1 MPEPKELLNRG
12 NNLFAVALVAAIALG
27 GASEIFFEGNVRGG
41 LDEVAI
47 LLVAAG
53 GVLWYRRNR
62 YHQSL
67 IPAAILGGPFIF
79 KVIAILIEDADDKGD
94 DYGAVATLLIAL
106 IIWAVIY
113 YRSRSAAEPLADRNR
128 PTLEE
133 SPTAVR

>member
-1 MPEPKELLNRG
+1 MLSPKELLNRG
-12 NNLFAVALVAAIALG
+12 NNLFAIALVAALALG
-27 GASEIFFEGNVRGG
+27 GASEIFFEGTARGA

-47 LLVAAG
+47 LLIAAG
-53 GVLWYRRNR
+53 GVLWYRSNR

-106 IIWAVIY
+106 IIWTVIY
-113 YRSRSAAEPLADRNR
+113 FRSRSAAEPLADRNR
-128 PTLEE
+128 PALEE

>member
-1 MPEPKELLNRG
+1 MPSPRELLNRG
-12 NNLFAVALVAAIALG
+12 NNLFAVGLVAAIALG
-27 GASEIFFEGNVRGG
+27 GASEIFFEGTVRGG
-41 LDEVAI
+41 LDEIAI
-47 LLVAAG
+47 LLIAAG
-53 GVLWYRRNR
+53 GVLWYRSNR

-67 IPAAILGGPFIF
+67 IPAAIMGGPFIF

-128 PTLEE
+128 SVLEE
-133 SPTAVR
+133 PRRTVR